1 MRWSSS
7 SNNKQKRGNTLLR
20 LGVPNGNHR
29 LSRIIVWLL
38 TPSYSLGHPAV
49 RAEEHEDTRDFSCV
63 KGGVAMLKCLR
74 GLSPITTLRSI
85 VFLAT
90 ELSSRWRGTGA
101 ALLGGGIHHN
111 PEFSSVESSSSYSL
125 KFEKQNANS
134 LRKSTQNQDRQI
146 SLGYSM

>member
-29 LSRIIVWLL
+29 LSKIIVWLL

-49 RAEEHEDTRDFSCV
+49 KAEEHGDTRDFSCV

-74 GLSPITTLRSI
+74 GLSSITKLRSI

-90 ELSSRWRGTGA
+90 KLSSRWRVTGA
-101 ALLGGGIHHN
+101 ALLGGGIHN

-134 LRKSTQNQDRQI
+134 LRKSTQNQDWQI
-146 SLGYSM
+146 SLG